1 MPRGRKLAYL
11 AFAIVCLVWG
21 TTYLGIRFALEG
33 IPMFLIIGIRYTF
46 AGFVLLAVCRLRGQQ
61 LPRTKRDYLN
71 IAITGFAMVGL
82 GNLSVVYA
90 EKYIPSGFAALLVAT
105 GPFVMVAMELIRKS
119 DDRLTVRRVAGML
132 IGFGGV
138 MVLVW
143 PHLHGAQFDAHFL
156 LGVISVLLGTI
167 AWNFG
172 SLRSKYQPADAP
184 PLVNAALQMIVGGLL
199 SDIAGFAAGELGQF
213 HVTPRSL
220 FALIYLA
227 VFGSVIAYTAYVYAL
242 AHLPTSTVSLYA
254 YVNPAIAVLIGSAF
268 AGETLDGRA
277 IVAMTIILAGVALVQ
292 SGRTRPKLAIV
303 RTPEQERGST
313 AA

>member
-21 TTYLGIRFALEG
+21 TTYLAIRFALEG

-46 AGFVLLAVCRLRGQQ
+46 AGFVLLGICLLRGQR
-61 LPRTKRDYLN
+61 LPRTRRDYVN
-71 IAITGFAMVGL
+71 IAITGFALVGL

-105 GPFVMVAMELIRKS
+105 GPFCMVAMELIRKS
-119 DDRLTVRRVAGML
+119 DDRLTGRRVTGML

-138 MVLVW
+138 VVLVW
-143 PHLHGAQFDAHFL
+143 PHLHGAELDVRFL
-156 LGVISVLLGTI
+156 MGVISVLLGTI

-172 SLRSKYQPADAP
+172 SLRSKYHPADAP

-199 SDIAGFAAGELGQF
+199 SDIAGISAGELGQF
-213 HVTPRSL
+213 HVTTRSVL
-220 FALIYLA
+220 ALIYLA
-227 VFGSVIAYTAYVYAL
+227 VFGSVFAYTAYVYAL
-242 AHLPTSTVSLYA
+242 ANLPTSTVSLYA
-254 YVNPAIAVLIGSAF
+254 YVNPAIAVLIGWAL
-268 AGETLDGRA
+268 AGEPLDGRA
-277 IVAMTIILAGVALVQ
+277 IVAMTVILAGVALVQ
-292 SGRTRPKLAIV
+292 TGRSRPKLAIV
-303 RTPEQERGST
+303 TVPAQERGST